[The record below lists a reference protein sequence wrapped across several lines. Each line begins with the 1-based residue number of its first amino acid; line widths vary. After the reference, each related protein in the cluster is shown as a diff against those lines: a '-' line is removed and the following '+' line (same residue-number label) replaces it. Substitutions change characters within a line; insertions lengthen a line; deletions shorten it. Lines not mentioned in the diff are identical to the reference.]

1 MSLYTIIKKP
11 VISEKSQILELT
23 GVYTVIVDSRAT
35 KVDVRSAFERLYGVK
50 VDSVNI
56 IKTRPKFKNGGKAG
70 IVCKR
75 GIEKKALVKL
85 AAGSRLADFQKV
97 QAEGKK

>member
-50 VDSVNI
+50 VAAVNI

-75 GIEKKALVKL
+75 GIEKKALVTL
-85 AAGSRLADFQKV
+85 ANGTRISDLQKI
-97 QAEGKK
+97 QAEKK

>member
-1 MSLYTIIKKP
+1 MSLYSIIKKP
-11 VISEKSQILELT
+11 VVSEKSQVLEFA
-23 GVYTVIVDSRAT
+23 GVYTVIVDTKAT

-50 VDSVNI
+50 VESVNI

-70 IVCKR
+70 IVAKR

-85 AAGSRLADFQKV
+85 AEGSRLADFQKI